1 MRLGRDTHHEADRP
15 GRQGGQGWRR
25 RVGRRR
31 RRAGA
36 VVRLH
41 RHRFHRRD
49 RQGVELRQVVQPDG
63 RQDAQRALAG
73 RHIGRAQLG
82 RVHRGVQRA
91 GRLAD
96 AMEYHHRREDQDVL
110 HWPRRTVDDRLFAGR
125 QLHHIGQSLRQ
136 DQPVWRGDR
145 KTGTDIRHQ
154 RYWSLIY
161 RVRDLLIVVIPVV

>member
-15 GRQGGQGWRR
+15 GRQGEQGRRR
-25 RVGRRR
+25 RVGRRRRRR

-49 RQGVELRQVVQPDG
+49 RQGVELRQGVQPDG
-63 RQDAQRALAG
+63 RQDARRTLAG
-73 RHIGRAQLG
+73 CHIGGAQLG

-96 AMEYHHRREDQDVL
+96 AMEHHHRREDQDVL
-110 HWPRRTVDDRLFAGR
+110 DRPRRTVDDRLFAGR
-125 QLHHIGQSLRQ
+125 QLHHIGHSLRQ
-136 DQPVWRGDR
+136 NQPVRRGDR
-145 KTGTDIRHQ
+145 KTGTDVRHQ
-154 RYWSLIY
+154 RY
-161 RVRDLLIVVIPVV
+161 